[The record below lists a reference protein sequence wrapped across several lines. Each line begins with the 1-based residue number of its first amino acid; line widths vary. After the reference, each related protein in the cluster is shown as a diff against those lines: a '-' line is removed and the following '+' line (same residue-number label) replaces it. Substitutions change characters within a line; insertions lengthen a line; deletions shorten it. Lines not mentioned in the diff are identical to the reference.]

1 MKTKML
7 HVKDDVKRG
16 WGTPK
21 PIFFFFIE
29 YRFGANTKDGH
40 KNLDKNV
47 NQSSNP
53 TYRNLPGHKIYL
65 SPMK

>member
-1 MKTKML
+1 MML
-7 HVKDDVKRG
+7 KEDGGHQNQY
-16 WGTPK
+16 
-21 PIFFFFIE
+21 FFFIE

-53 TYRNLPGHKIYL
+53 TYRNPPGHKIYL
-65 SPMK
+65 SPTK